1 MKGRAQAR
9 RHSPLNDFARDL
21 AERLKR
27 ALPRGLVRT
36 AQQATKP
43 SGRRPAASITRG
55 SLGDVAARLLGM
67 KLPKPMEAIEVALL
81 SSAMTAA
88 EGNITGASRILG
100 IHRKAV
106 ERLVTKH
113 RLKRDGRPGP
123 RRRRPRAR
131 ASAAGRRKT
140 RR

>member
-21 AERLKR
+21 AERLQR

-36 AQQATKP
+36 AQQATKAG
-43 SGRRPAASITRG
+43 GRRPVAPVTKG

-67 KLPKPMEAIEVALL
+67 KLPRPMEAIEIALL

-88 EGNITGASRILG
+88 EGNITAASRILG

-123 RRRRPRAR
+123 VRRRPRAR
-131 ASAAGRRKT
+131 ASAAGRHKT